1 MTSGA
6 GSAGEPVGTATLPP
20 PRTSANTGEWSRG
33 QTWPGVVSGA
43 PARPELPAAPLR
55 LEAVP
60 YAGVSEET
68 AGPAREAGSAGAAS
82 TSTAPV
88 NLELVGGDT
97 VVDSPVTGVGGGSA
111 VGPGTV
117 DPAVTARPRA
127 TAAPADGGSDVI
139 YPTGVIVAA
148 EEHPLYQRSSDQ
160 GGEASEVYLSLPEPE
175 LAEDGT
181 EHQMV
186 PYYSSVGAFL
196 GTP

>member
-1 MTSGA
+1 MTA
-6 GSAGEPVGTATLPP
+6 
-20 PRTSANTGEWSRG
+20 
-33 QTWPGVVSGA
+33 PGL
-43 PARPELPAAPLR
+43 RP
-55 LEAVP
+55 
-60 YAGVSEET
+60 
-68 AGPAREAGSAGAAS
+68 

-97 VVDSPVTGVGGGSA
+97 VVDSPVTGAGSGSVVDQGA
-111 VGPGTV
+111 V

-139 YPTGVIVAA
+139 YPTGIIVAA

-160 GGEASEVYLSLPEPE
+160 GSEASEVYLTLPEPE

-181 EHQMV
+181 EHEMV
-186 PYYSSVGAFL
+186 PYYSSTGASR